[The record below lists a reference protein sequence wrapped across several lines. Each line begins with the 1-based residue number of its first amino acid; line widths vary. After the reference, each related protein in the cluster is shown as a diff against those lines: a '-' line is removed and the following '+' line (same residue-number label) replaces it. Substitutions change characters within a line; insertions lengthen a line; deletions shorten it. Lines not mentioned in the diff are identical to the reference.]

1 MNRRPGPDPRTPT
14 QYAARSTH
22 DARLSKGVT
31 PCRHAA
37 FRSSAP
43 PLYWPAVTTPP
54 RTSNRSPTPIVTGD
68 AAVRELMAVR
78 EIVHAFLTADH
89 PEEVF
94 RFALERVG
102 PLVGASFASVYLIDG
117 ASELMRL
124 AAAYNWPERFRPFLG
139 EMRVRLGFGPSGE
152 AASERRSIQVP
163 DVFADP
169 NLEDWQEV
177 AQELGFRA
185 LVALPLQSGNRVL
198 GTVTFYFAHAGGFS
212 AETRSLLRIVADQM
226 AATAEKAALIED
238 LRRANAAL
246 LESNAELERQYVAV
260 LEARRVKDEFL
271 ANISHELRTPLTA
284 VMGYVSLMQEG
295 LAGPLSAEQLGT
307 LGQVKGA
314 SERLLDLIEN
324 LLELT
329 TLRQG
334 GLALEVDEFDPRDP
348 LRAAVAATSGR
359 PEAVTL
365 TVDEPTVFLPPMRSD
380 RKKITR
386 VLMALLGN
394 AYKFTEKGEV
404 RARVEVGNGR
414 VRYVIQDTGIGIAP
428 EAQQLVFEEFRQV
441 DGSATRKFGGS
452 GLGLALAQRLA
463 QVLGGVIELS
473 SMPGEGASFTVE
485 LPLELEAAFAR
496 SGRQGGAEGS

>member
-1 MNRRPGPDPRTPT
+1 M
-14 QYAARSTH
+14 
-22 DARLSKGVT
+22 
-31 PCRHAA
+31 
-37 FRSSAP
+37 
-43 PLYWPAVTTPP
+43 TTPSRP
-54 RTSNRSPTPIVTGD
+54 TTTRTPTPIVTGD

-94 RFALERVG
+94 RFALERVS
-102 PLVGASFASVYLIDG
+102 PLIGATFASVYLIDG

-152 AASERRSIQVP
+152 AASERRTIQVP

-169 NLEDWQEV
+169 ALEDWQEV
-177 AQELGFRA
+177 ASELGFKA

-198 GTVTFYFAHAGGFS
+198 GTVTFYFAHAGGFT

-246 LESNAELERQYVAV
+246 VESNAELERQYVAV

-271 ANISHELRTPLTA
+271 SNISHELRTPLTA
-284 VMGYVSLMQEG
+284 VMGYLSLMQEG
-295 LAGPLSAEQLGT
+295 LAGPLTPEQLST
-307 LGQVKGA
+307 LSQVKGA

-329 TLRQG
+329 TLRLG
-334 GLALEVDEFDPRDP
+334 GPGLELEEFDPRDP
-348 LRAAVAATSGR
+348 LRAAVAATTGK
-359 PEAVTL
+359 PEEVAL
-365 TVDEPTVFLPPMRSD
+365 RVDEPAIFLPPMRSD

-386 VLMALLGN
+386 VLVALLSN
-394 AYKFTEKGEV
+394 AYKFTQHGEV
-404 RARVEVGNGR
+404 AVAVEVSNGR
-414 VRYVIQDTGIGIAP
+414 VRYRVQDSGIGIAP

-441 DGSATRKFGGS
+441 DGSMTRRYGGS

-463 QVLGGVIELS
+463 RTLGGEIELS
-473 SMPGEGASFTVE
+473 SVPGEGATFTVE
-485 LPLELEAAFAR
+485 LPLEVDATLHSSPR
-496 SGRQGGAEGS
+496 VSGVLDT

>member
-1 MNRRPGPDPRTPT
+1 
-14 QYAARSTH
+14 
-22 DARLSKGVT
+22 
-31 PCRHAA
+31 
-37 FRSSAP
+37 
-43 PLYWPAVTTPP
+43 VTTPSRP
-54 RTSNRSPTPIVTGD
+54 TTTRTPTPIVTGD

-94 RFALERVG
+94 RFALERVS
-102 PLVGASFASVYLIDG
+102 PLIGATFASVYLIDG

-152 AASERRSIQVP
+152 AASERRTIQVP

-169 NLEDWQEV
+169 ALEDWQEV
-177 AQELGFRA
+177 ASELGFKA

-198 GTVTFYFAHAGGFS
+198 GTVTFYFAHAGGFT

-246 LESNAELERQYVAV
+246 VESNAELERQYVAV

-271 ANISHELRTPLTA
+271 SNISHELRTPLTA
-284 VMGYVSLMQEG
+284 VMGYLSLMQDG
-295 LAGPLSAEQLGT
+295 LAGPLTPDQLST
-307 LGQVKGA
+307 LSQVKGA

-329 TLRQG
+329 MLRLG
-334 GLALEVDEFDPRDP
+334 GPGLELEEFDPRDP
-348 LRAAVAATSGR
+348 LRAAVAATTGK
-359 PEAVTL
+359 PEEVAL
-365 TVDEPTVFLPPMRSD
+365 RVDEPAIFLPPMRSD

-386 VLMALLGN
+386 VLVALLSN
-394 AYKFTEKGEV
+394 AYKFTQHGEV
-404 RARVEVGNGR
+404 AVAVEVSNGR
-414 VRYVIQDTGIGIAP
+414 VRYRVQDSGIGIAP

-441 DGSATRKFGGS
+441 DGSMTRRYGGS

-463 QVLGGVIELS
+463 RTLGGEIELS
-473 SMPGEGASFTVE
+473 SVPGEGATFTVE
-485 LPLELEAAFAR
+485 LPLEVDATLHSAPR
-496 SGRQGGAEGS
+496 VSGVLDT